1 MSEYELYE
9 ELSQITGESP
19 KFLRQQGFSILGPN
33 VIEERD
39 EPLMIDWDQVDAQR
53 QLEPYPA

>member
-9 ELSQITGESP
+9 ELSQITGESL

-39 EPLMIDWDQVDAQR
+39 EPLMIDWDQIDAQR

>member
-9 ELSQITGESP
+9 ELSQITGESTE
-19 KFLRQQGFSILGPN
+19 FLRQQGFSILGPN
-33 VIEERD
+33 IIEERD